1 MLMQESQVGR
11 KGGEE
16 LVCSIMNTLQCGQKI
31 VLQASNPVDHLSF
44 EIT

>member
-16 LVCSIMNTLQCGQKI
+16 LACSITNTLQCGQKI
-31 VLQASNPVDHLSF
+31 VLHASNLVNHLSF